1 LSGLIDTVRE
11 LRALTGCGL
20 AVALGYVREGWK
32 IGDPIDQS
40 LLTSRDEAQAAK
52 LRLERAAPAL
62 LAACKRLLRLEC
74 PIGSDPLD
82 PATKAYWLEHQ
93 VEGHDG
99 AEACL
104 AALDAITAATH
115 PAQAPVEEE

>member
-40 LLTSRDEAQAAK
+40 LLTSRDEAQVAK
-52 LRLERAAPAL
+52 HRLERAAPAL
-62 LAACKRLLRLEC
+62 LEALQLFSREYDGFEDGDGQPC
-74 PIGSDPLD
+74 PVL
-82 PATKAYWLEHQ
+82 AKAR
-93 VEGHDG
+93 
-99 AEACL
+99 A
-104 AALDAITAATH
+104 AITAATH